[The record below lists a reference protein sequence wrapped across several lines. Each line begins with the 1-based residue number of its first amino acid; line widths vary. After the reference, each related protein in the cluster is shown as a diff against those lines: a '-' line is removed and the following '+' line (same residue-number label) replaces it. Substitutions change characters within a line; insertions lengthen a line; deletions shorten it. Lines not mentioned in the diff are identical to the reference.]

1 MWWFWVNYRKITEF
15 WSIMSYKEKIAKRAA
30 AEIQEGQI
38 INLGIGIPT
47 LIPNYLTANKQVIV
61 HSENG
66 ILGMGNPCQ
75 RGSEDRNLIDAGGT
89 YVTLESGGSYFDS
102 ALSFS
107 LVRGG
112 RLDLAVIG
120 ALQVSAAGDLAN
132 WIIPGKYAPGIGG
145 GMELAQKARR
155 LIITTTHT
163 TRDGKP
169 KILEHCDL
177 PLTAKECVNTI
188 ITELAVMDV
197 VEGGLLLR
205 EIAEETELATVVAK
219 TGARIIIPPGDLSR
233 F

>member
-1 MWWFWVNYRKITEF
+1 
-15 WSIMSYKEKIAKRAA
+15 MSYKEKIARRAA
-30 AEIQEGQI
+30 AEIRDGQS

-47 LIPNYLTANKQVIV
+47 LIPKYLSGKKQVIV

-66 ILGMGNPCQ
+66 ILGMGNPCR
-75 RGSEDRNLIDAGGT
+75 RGTEDRNLIDAGGT
-89 YVTLESGGSYFDS
+89 YVTMETGGSFFDS
-102 ALSFS
+102 VLSFS

-145 GMELAQKARR
+145 GMELARKARR

-177 PLTAKECVNTI
+177 PLTAKGCVNTI
-188 ITELAVMDV
+188 ITDLAVMDV
-197 VEGGLLLR
+197 VEDGLLLK
-205 EIAEETELATVVAK
+205 EIAEETDVEDVVSKTAAK
-219 TGARIIIPPGDLSR
+219 LIIPPGEIPIY
-233 F
+233 

>member
-1 MWWFWVNYRKITEF
+1 
-15 WSIMSYKEKIAKRAA
+15 MSYKEKIAKRAA
-30 AEIQEGQI
+30 AEIADGQI

-47 LIPNYLTANKQVIV
+47 LIPRYLAGKKQVVI

-75 RGSEDRNLIDAGGT
+75 RGSENRNLIDAGGT
-89 YVTLESGGSYFDS
+89 YVSVETGASFFDS
-102 ALSFS
+102 VLSFS

-112 RLDLAVIG
+112 RLDVAVIG
-120 ALQVSAAGDLAN
+120 TLEVSASGDLAN

-169 KILEHCDL
+169 KIIGECRL
-177 PLTAKECVNTI
+177 PLTGKECVDTI
-188 ITELAVMDV
+188 ITELAVIDV
-197 VEGGLLLR
+197 AEKGLILR
-205 EIAEETELATVVAK
+205 EIASETDMETVIEK
-219 TGARIIIPPGDLSR
+219 TGAPLMIPDRELPR